1 VLVFGGNA
9 ARGAAMSTDSVS
21 LQADMV
27 GVSSDLSGM
36 VPEVTVR
43 DNQTVAK
50 SDVLF
55 KACVPQL
62 NPCTGSGR

>member
-1 VLVFGGNA
+1 
-9 ARGAAMSTDSVS
+9 MSTDSAS

-27 GVSSDLSGM
+27 RMSGNLSGI

-62 NPCTGSGR
+62 NPWTGPGR